1 MPKTLTEVLAEKK
14 SYPLSPISKKALSG
28 DYNQPIRLPQFSC
41 DKKGSFYEGS
51 GKVVGFRQ
59 GRIEVERKEM
69 KGNQTKS
76 FHTRAKSLF

>member
-59 GRIEVERKEM
+59 GRIEVEKDKEIP
-69 KGNQTKS
+69 KVISVEK
-76 FHTRAKSLF
+76 